1 MTIDPKVLFKSEI
14 EPQALQISKNPK
26 VGFGGECGLVKTKWK
41 NSPKKKKKLKNGKM
55 GMHFSITIL
64 TTPPTK
70 VAKLNVMIWPK
81 INKN

>member
-41 NSPKKKKKLKNGKM
+41 NSPKKKRQTEKWQNGYAFFYHNINYTTYKGSKIKCNDLTKNK
-55 GMHFSITIL
+55 
-64 TTPPTK
+64 
-70 VAKLNVMIWPK
+70 
-81 INKN
+81 